1 VQENREK
8 KRFETSNEELAETQF
23 KVLILVA
30 YLRPIMN
37 IILNLATVAVIY
49 LGGIHVQAGSLAPG
63 SVMAAITYLSQ
74 ILNGL
79 TMIAMIFQTMS
90 RGMVSAKRVR
100 EVLDTIPAIQDGGF
114 EGETEEKGT
123 VVFDHVNFHY
133 PGHHHEVL
141 HDISLRI
148 ESGETLAIIGATGCG
163 KSTLVNLIPRFYDVS
178 DGSVLVDGKDVKE
191 YNLKALRDRI
201 AVVLQK
207 SELFS
212 TTIKENIAL
221 GKPEA
226 SKDEIERAA
235 VTAQAD
241 DFIQRQ
247 PEGYDTAVA
256 EGGMSLSGG
265 QKQRISI
272 ARALLKGAEILILDD
287 STSALDLQTEAKL
300 HEALRTTYGHVTK
313 IIIAQRIATV
323 MRADRIAVMDQGR
336 IVGCADHD
344 TLMETCEVYRDIYNS
359 QLKSEEEDA

>member
-1 VQENREK
+1 
-8 KRFETSNEELAETQF
+8 
-23 KVLILVA
+23 
-30 YLRPIMN
+30 
-37 IILNLATVAVIY
+37 
-49 LGGIHVQAGSLAPG
+49 
-63 SVMAAITYLSQ
+63 
-74 ILNGL
+74 
-79 TMIAMIFQTMS
+79 
-90 RGMVSAKRVR
+90 
-100 EVLDTIPAIQDGGF
+100 
-114 EGETEEKGT
+114 
-123 VVFDHVNFHY
+123 
-133 PGHHHEVL
+133 
-141 HDISLRI
+141 
-148 ESGETLAIIGATGCG
+148 
-163 KSTLVNLIPRFYDVS
+163 VS

-226 SKDEIERAA
+226 SMDEIERAA

-241 DFIQRQ
+241 DFIRRQ